1 MISKKEI
8 MMRISILEEIVSRQ
22 EEDILDLSKQ
32 IAKLSK
38 PKTTKKINK

>member
-8 MMRISILEEIVSRQ
+8 MVRISILEEIVARQ

-38 PKTTKKINK
+38 PKTAKKVNK

>member
-8 MMRISILEEIVSRQ
+8 MTRISILEEIVSRQ

-38 PKTTKKINK
+38 SKTTKKVNK